1 VKRRSLI
8 IRSLLLL
15 TLTTLLAGCGF
26 QLRGTAAA
34 ALDIPS
40 LTLSTP
46 DGRFEDAVKQAL
58 QGTGTTLE
66 DDAPLRVNLGEEQ
79 IRETRLTQGA
89 SGSQERRLTLSVPFS
104 VQRSEDNAYLL
115 DQQTLEASTTL
126 SVDNDNLL
134 SQDELRNEA
143 LRSLRQEA
151 ARQLVDRLRA
161 LEIP

>member
-1 VKRRSLI
+1 MKRRSLI

-26 QLRGTAAA
+26 QLRGLDAA
-34 ALDIPS
+34 ALDIPA
-40 LTLSTP
+40 LTLSSP
-46 DGRFEDAVKQAL
+46 DGRFEDAVEQAL

-66 DDAPLRVNLGEEQ
+66 DNAPLRVNLSEEQ
-79 IRETRLTQGA
+79 VRETRLTQGA
-89 SGSQERRLTLSVPFS
+89 SGNQERRLTLSVPFS

-126 SVDNDNLL
+126 SVDNNNLL
-134 SQDELRNEA
+134 AQDELRDEA
-143 LRSLRQEA
+143 LDSLRQEA